1 MSRARRFPREARSI
15 LTRTGGYLSGY
26 THTLQPYVGCE
37 FSCVYCYVREMT
49 VQRANPYGLPWSEWI
64 SPKTNAPALLRRLA
78 ERGALGG
85 ARIFCSS
92 TTDPYVPLERSLE
105 LTRGC
110 LQVLVEAPPA
120 LLVVQTRSPLIERD
134 AALLA
139 RIPSAWASVTVTTLD
154 ERVRR
159 RLEPDSPSTE
169 RRMETLSALRRAGV
183 RVQAAVSPLLP
194 GDERAL
200 AEALEPRVDRVVVDD
215 CFAGD
220 GAGGRRSR
228 AALRELEALG
238 YESWAEPGRAEAAL
252 DSFRAVLGAERV
264 GFSREGFAALGR
276 QADRTSS
283 AGSRSGGSG
292 RKRTDRRTGPARDA

>member
-49 VQRANPYGLPWSEWI
+49 VQRANPYRLPWSEWI
-64 SPKTNAPALLRRLA
+64 SPKTNAPVLLRRAA
-78 ERGALGG
+78 ERGSLAG

-92 TTDPYVPLERSLE
+92 TTDPYVPLERKLE

-110 LQVLVEAPPA
+110 LEVFVETPPA
-120 LLVVQTRSPLIERD
+120 LLVVQTRSPLVERD
-134 AALLA
+134 AELLA
-139 RIPSAWASVTVTTLD
+139 AIPSCWASLTVTTLD

-159 RLEPDSPSTE
+159 TFEPDSPSTA
-169 RRMETLSALRRAGV
+169 RRLATLVALRRAGV

-194 GDERAL
+194 GDTRAL

-215 CFAGD
+215 CFSGD

-228 AALRELEALG
+228 AAIRELETLG
-238 YESWAEPGRAEAAL
+238 YAAWAQPGQAEAAL
-252 DSFRAVLGAERV
+252 EIFRAVFGSERV
-264 GFSREGFAALGR
+264 GFSREGFAALATR
-276 QADRTSS
+276 VHRPVKPS
-283 AGSRSGGSG
+283 AVARSGGSDP
-292 RKRTDRRTGPARDA
+292 R